1 MEKIIVKWYNH
12 SKNKT
17 GETELSA
24 YGLAEAIDIVRRT
37 NDFQVVCL
45 GAEYKDVEALIKSIK
60 EINGEPVT
68 NEPIT
73 NS

>member
-12 SKNKT
+12 STNKT

-24 YGLAEAIDIVRRT
+24 YGLTEAIDIVRRA

-45 GAEYKDVEALIKSIK
+45 GAEYKDIKAFIKSIQ
-60 EINGEPVT
+60 ELNGESQ
-68 NEPIT
+68 IT
-73 NS
+73 E